1 MFRRD
6 SGQLSERSD
15 AGTLMVGQVI
25 GFVRRNDPERT
36 GGSGFPAGDGGEGQK
51 GAAAPLPCPA
61 VQNPRSEL
69 ALRFGDFDLRMDSP
83 RTLME

>member
-1 MFRRD
+1 VFRRD

-36 GGSGFPAGDGGEGQK
+36 GGSGFPAGAGGRGK
-51 GAAAPLPCPA
+51 GGGRPLCP
-61 VQNPRSEL
+61 VQHSRIP
-69 ALRFGDFDLRMDSP
+69 GVG
-83 RTLME
+83 